1 MLDKVV
7 LAVAHLDL
15 TMVEQLVMVHRELLE
30 EVYRKP
36 EVVPVVEEVEVMQVT
51 EDKVMVVVQ
60 NATVN
65 QFARSFKQMYPTARI
80 LAPSERQRSAS
91 ERGAAPPRR
100 PRGAAA
106 PRGRERRSRP
116 SGCKPQWASSGTISM
131 GNRLTW

>member
-60 NATVN
+60 ADRVVHTSHMVVQLDFHLAVEEVVQATTTVI
-65 QFARSFKQMYPTARI
+65 QDMVVQVDKRVEV
-80 LAPSERQRSAS
+80 LLE
-91 ERGAAPPRR
+91 
-100 PRGAAA
+100 
-106 PRGRERRSRP
+106 
-116 SGCKPQWASSGTISM
+116 
-131 GNRLTW
+131 